1 MVPVAGLDAQDAR
14 VAARAVEVAL
24 AEGRE
29 EGREVLVGF
38 LVLTYGISI
47 LGFFFRFGFQFCK
60 SIHRSSS
67 VLSSISGADGM

>member
-38 LVLTYGISI
+38 LVYELIYSVFGSI
-47 LGFFFRFGFQFCK
+47 TLNSK
-60 SIHRSSS
+60 SSLIG
-67 VLSSISGADGM
+67 VLHSIGGPECR

>member
-24 AEGRE
+24 PEGGE

-38 LVLTYGISI
+38 LV
-47 LGFFFRFGFQFCK
+47 
-60 SIHRSSS
+60 HEN
-67 VLSSISGADGM
+67 